1 MSQPDIRRYFKH
13 GTLPQL
19 RLFEAIARLG
29 TYARA
34 AQELHMAQP
43 TASLQI
49 KKLTATVGVPLFEQV
64 GKRVYLTEA
73 GRRLQEHCG
82 HLFRVF
88 ATLEDSLA
96 GLRTLDSGRLRLAV
110 STTGMCFAS
119 RLLGAFAGSH
129 PGVEISMQAH
139 NRRALVDRLAR
150 NEDDL
155 YLFTDAPEIEG
166 VVTQEILSNP
176 FVVLARDDHPLA
188 GASNIPFERL
198 AREPF
203 LIREEGSGGR
213 RVASR
218 LFAEHGLE
226 PRIFMELGTNEAIKE
241 AILAGLGVT
250 IMARH
255 TFALDPESSR
265 YRCLDVR
272 GFPVE
277 NRWYFAYPQGKQ
289 VSSVARALLDFARV
303 EAKRLAAPKRHER
316 LRSHSTMAAAAPAS

>member
-29 TYARA
+29 TFARA

-73 GRRLQEHCG
+73 GRRLQETCG
-82 HLFRVF
+82 ELFRVF
-88 ATLEDSLA
+88 EALEESLA
-96 GLRTLDSGRLRLAV
+96 DMRTLDSGRLRLAV

-119 RLLGAFAGSH
+119 RLLGAFVGRH
-129 PGVEISMQAH
+129 PGVETSMQAH
-139 NRRALVDRLAR
+139 NRQALVERLAK

-166 VVTQEILSNP
+166 AVTQEVLPNP

-188 GASNIPFERL
+188 TARNIAFERL
-198 AREPF
+198 AQEPF
-203 LIREEGSGGR
+203 LIREEGSGAR
-213 RVASR
+213 RITMR
-218 LFAEHGLE
+218 LFGEHGLS

-250 IMARH
+250 IMSRY
-255 TFALDPESSR
+255 TFGLDPESSR
-265 YRCLDVR
+265 YRCLDVA

-277 NRWYFAYPQGKQ
+277 NHWYFAYPQGKPL
-289 VSSVARALLDFARV
+289 SPVARALLDFARV
-303 EAKRLAAPKRHER
+303 EAKRLVLGSLGRH
-316 LRSHSTMAAAAPAS
+316 